1 MIDHVATL
9 ISRPDK
15 TADLVDALMALRD
28 VVPKLR
34 AAQLSPGEAVDL
46 YLNAADANLLR
57 ARFREVVGGAAVD
70 IVVQPFATRRR
81 KLLVADMDSTM
92 IEQECLDELADFA
105 RLKPQVAAITERA
118 MRGEIDFA
126 PALRERVK
134 LLAGMPLST
143 IDRVIERLTM
153 TEGAE
158 TLIATMRANG
168 AFTLLVTGGFTAFAE
183 PVADAI
189 GFDDFQA
196 NRLLHAN
203 GRLTGL
209 VAEPILGRDAKL
221 AALETTRERLNLSRD
236 ETLAVGDGAND
247 LDMIAAA
254 GLGVAFRA
262 KPKVAEAA
270 RARIDHSDLTA
281 LLFAQGYR
289 RDEFV
294 A

>member
-15 TADLVDALMALRD
+15 TADLVDAVMALQEI
-28 VVPKLR
+28 VPKAR
-34 AAQLSPGEAVDL
+34 IAPLSPGEAMDL
-46 YLNAADANLLR
+46 YLTEADAGVLR
-57 ARFREVVGGAAVD
+57 ARFREVVGSLLVD
-70 IVVQPFATRRR
+70 VVVQPFATRRK

-105 RLKPQVAAITERA
+105 GLKPQVAAITGRA
-118 MRGEIDFA
+118 MRGEIEFA

-134 LLAGMPLST
+134 LLAGMPLGT
-143 IDRVIERLTM
+143 IERVIERLTM
-153 TEGAE
+153 SEGGE
-158 TLIATMRANG
+158 TLVATMRANG

-183 PVADAI
+183 AVADAM

-196 NRLLHAN
+196 NRLLDAN

-221 AALETTRERLNLSRD
+221 AALEKTRDEFGLAPA

-247 LDMIAAA
+247 LDMIKAA
-254 GLGVAFRA
+254 GLGVAFHA

-270 RARIDHSDLTA
+270 AARIDHADLTA
-281 LLFAQGYR
+281 LLFAQGYSR
-289 RDEFV
+289 EDFIG
-294 A
+294 

>member
-15 TADLVDALMALRD
+15 TADLVDAVVALQD
-28 VVPKLR
+28 VVPR
-34 AAQLSPGEAVDL
+34 ARIAPLSPGEAMDL
-46 YLNAADANLLR
+46 YLTEADAGVLR
-57 ARFREVVGGAAVD
+57 TRFREVVGNLAVD
-70 IVVQPFATRRR
+70 VVVQPFATRRK

-118 MRGEIDFA
+118 MRGEIEFA

-143 IDRVIERLTM
+143 IDRVIDRLTM
-153 TEGAE
+153 SDGAE
-158 TLIATMRANG
+158 TLIATMRVNG

-203 GRLTGL
+203 GRLSGL
-209 VAEPILGRDAKL
+209 VAEPILGREAKL
-221 AALETTRERLNLSRD
+221 AALEATRNRLGLSPD

-247 LDMIAAA
+247 LDMIKAA
-254 GLGVAFRA
+254 GLGVAFHA

-270 RARIDHSDLTA
+270 AARIDHADLTA

-289 RDEFV
+289 RDAFV